1 MGISRRDTIII
12 AVFVNALLLVVLFGV
27 ASKIEEE
34 RALTQAAQ
42 ILDEEKSSPQVVVS
56 ERAETKKQLLPMDEI
71 DEVLKAMASK
81 QKELPDQ
88 EESLLS
94 EADDDES
101 DESENKKDIAAK
113 ENDDEGEENFI
124 SVKVKKGDVLS
135 KIAKSYNSTV
145 EEIMTENKLTTT
157 KLRIG
162 QELKIPVKHEAAK
175 VQVAKVQPAKKVL
188 VAKKV
193 EVETEQAN
201 TGEDSN
207 YYTIKSG
214 DNPWKIAKR
223 YNLEF
228 EELLTLNNLDEEK
241 AKNLKIGQ
249 KIRIK

>member
-12 AVFVNALLLVVLFGV
+12 AVFVNVALLVVLFGV

-34 RALTQAAQ
+34 RVLTQAAQ
-42 ILDEEKSSPQVVVS
+42 ILDEEKSSPQVAIS
-56 ERAETKKQLLPMDEI
+56 QRAETKKQLLPMDEI

-81 QKELPDQ
+81 QKDLPDQ
-88 EESLLS
+88 EESSLS
-94 EADDDES
+94 EPDEDES
-101 DESENKKDIAAK
+101 DESENKSDIAAK
-113 ENDDEGEENFI
+113 ESADEGDDNFI

-162 QELKIPVKHEAAK
+162 QELKIPVKHETAK
-175 VQVAKVQPAKKVL
+175 EQVAKAQITKKVQ

-193 EVETEQAN
+193 EVEAEQAN
-201 TGEDSN
+201 NEAELS